1 MTGRLNGK
9 VAVITGAASGIGRGC
24 ALRFGAEGAKVMVA
38 DLNGERAAKVVA
50 EIVAAGGEADSV
62 VVDTSSESA
71 CDEMVART
79 VSAFGRID
87 ACVAAAGISHA
98 NYVSREVDEQV
109 ELDRID
115 KSDALLL
122 RKSLSSWQ
130 RVLDVNLTGVM
141 LTDRAVALQM
151 VEQGGGGSIVNITSV
166 CAVTAL
172 PGSADYCVS
181 KAAAW
186 MLTKCLAGELA
197 RYKVRVN
204 AVGPGFIKT
213 SMSGSSYTHEKW
225 ASARVAETPLRRL
238 GEPEDI
244 ANACLYLASDESS
257 FVTGEALYPDGG
269 YGASV
274 RS

>member
-1 MTGRLNGK
+1 MTGRLDGK

-50 EIVAAGGEADSV
+50 EIIAAGGEADSV

-79 VSAFGRID
+79 VSSFGRID

-98 NYVSREVDEQV
+98 NYVSREVDEQIS
-109 ELDRID
+109 LDRID

-122 RKSLSSWQ
+122 RKSLSNWQ

>member
-1 MTGRLNGK
+1 MAGRLDGK

-24 ALRFGAEGAKVMVA
+24 ALRFSAEGATVMVA
-38 DLNGERAAKVVA
+38 DLNGERAEKVVA
-50 EIVAAGGEADSV
+50 EIIGAGGTADSV

-79 VSAFGRID
+79 VAAFGRVD

-98 NYVSREVDEQV
+98 SYVSREVDEQV
-109 ELDRID
+109 SLDRMD

-122 RKSLSSWQ
+122 NKSLANWQ

-141 LTDRAVALQM
+141 LTDRAVARQM
-151 VEQGGGGSIVNITSV
+151 VEQGSGGSIVNITSV

-181 KAAAW
+181 KAAGW

-197 RYKVRVN
+197 RYKIRIN

-225 ASARVAETPLRRL
+225 ANARIAETPLRRL
-238 GEPEDI
+238 GEPDDI
-244 ANACLYLASDESS
+244 ANACLYLASDEAS